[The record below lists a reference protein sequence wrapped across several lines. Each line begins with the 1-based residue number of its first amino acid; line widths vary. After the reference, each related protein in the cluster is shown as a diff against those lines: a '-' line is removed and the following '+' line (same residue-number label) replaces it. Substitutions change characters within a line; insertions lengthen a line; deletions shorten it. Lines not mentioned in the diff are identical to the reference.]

1 MKKTVLAFTVAGAL
15 VGLGGGYAIGFHNA
29 DEMQDKKQDQKI
41 IAEINRLAKIKEMP
55 VIQLDKQTSEVY
67 MGKERRMANEGEEN
81 IITETFEISEIE
93 NGHIRGE
100 KIEGKG
106 EGIYYQT
113 EVFTTMGFHP
123 NYGDIF
129 RVGWEESDYENKEWD
144 KVVVLEQLK

>member
-15 VGLGGGYAIGFHNA
+15 VGLGGYAIGFHNA
-29 DEMQDKKQDQKI
+29 DEMQDNKQDQKI

-55 VIQLDKQTSEVY
+55 VIQLDTQTSEVY
-67 MGKERRMANEGEEN
+67 MGKERRMATEGGEN
-81 IITETFEISEIE
+81 IITETFEISEIK

-113 EVFTTMGFHP
+113 EVFTTMGFQP

-144 KVVVLEQLK
+144 KVVVIEQLK